1 MMDNSEEILTQETHA
16 ENEEM
21 MEEGN
26 DEYNQTTGLDTV
38 RFVPTIIQAHLKSM
52 NNLLKDMFETDF
64 MNLQVEGKQSQLKTK
79 RKRIHDR
86 DFLAYL
92 AQNNNAC
99 GIMAL
104 TMRLSSRRHS
114 VIATRGPVLIRLR
127 WQLTL
132 LAQQATAAYIRVQIY
147 ANLFAS

>member
-26 DEYNQTTGLDTV
+26 DEYNQTTGVDTV

-86 DFLAYL
+86 DFLA
-92 AQNNNAC
+92 
-99 GIMAL
+99 
-104 TMRLSSRRHS
+104 
-114 VIATRGPVLIRLR
+114 
-127 WQLTL
+127 
-132 LAQQATAAYIRVQIY
+132 
-147 ANLFAS
+147 